1 MQDTLTK
8 RGSLRLKDIQ
18 IRFTGE
24 MAKRYDVYYRVCYQ
38 NISWMGW
45 GKNGAQVG
53 SAGFVYRLEGISI
66 KLVLKG
72 EDAPGTIAGAFVQR

>member
-1 MQDTLTK
+1 
-8 RGSLRLKDIQ
+8 
-18 IRFTGE
+18 
-24 MAKRYDVYYRVCYQ
+24 
-38 NISWMGW
+38 MGW